1 MVAVCS
7 VVINLKLNAR
17 AFGCVHARLLTQYVQ
32 CIEHLVCNPLK
43 DMTNIFASHANC
55 TVIRLIWLYLEE
67 NLFQEIMC
75 SRNSYNVQT
84 KTQRNHVFS

>member
-7 VVINLKLNAR
+7 VFINLKLNAR
-17 AFGCVHARLLTQYVQ
+17 PFGCVHARLLTQYVQ

-55 TVIRLIWLYLEE
+55 TVAHLIWLHRRAFISKNHAYG
-67 NLFQEIMC
+67 
-75 SRNSYNVQT
+75 NSCN
-84 KTQRNHVFS
+84 F